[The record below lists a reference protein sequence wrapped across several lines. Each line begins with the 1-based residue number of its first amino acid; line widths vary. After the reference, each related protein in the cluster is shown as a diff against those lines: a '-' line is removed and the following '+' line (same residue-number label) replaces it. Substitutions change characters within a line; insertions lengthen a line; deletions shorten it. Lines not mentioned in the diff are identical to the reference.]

1 MTSQGKESGQHNG
14 QKLDDIV
21 RDADEY
27 YSYLKGKHVHETRLD
42 VVVVSLVV
50 WFASFAAIGFSAF
63 ALYGRMIIYVAV
75 AFLAAIVIGLGG
87 NSLLVRLKKITEG
100 TKSTI
105 LAKLENL
112 NPGGSVKDRIG
123 RVMIEEA
130 EKKGL
135 LKPGGTIIEPTS
147 GNTGTGLAM
156 AACVKGYKMI
166 FTMPDKMSDEK
177 RSLLR
182 AYGAR
187 VVVTPTNVSPNS
199 PEHYIKVAERL
210 AKETPNSFM
219 PNQYVNAANPMAHY
233 QTTGPEIWRQTGGK
247 LDVFVC
253 GMGTGGTISGTGRF
267 LKEKKKTIKVV
278 GVDPEG
284 SIFFSRYHGTQE
296 EPHQYRL
303 EGIGEDFMPK
313 TMNMKVVDD
322 VITVSDQDAFKLT
335 RRLAREEG
343 ILVGGSGGAAVFAA
357 LKVAEVMSKEQTVV
371 TLFADSGRNYLSK
384 IFSDQW
390 MKEQGFL

>member
-1 MTSQGKESGQHNG
+1 LVHWGKTNHSGKPGQH
-14 QKLDDIV
+14 
-21 RDADEY
+21 RPAE
-27 YSYLKGKHVHETRLD
+27 KG
-42 VVVVSLVV
+42 
-50 WFASFAAIGFSAF
+50 AAIPTEIFNTI
-63 ALYGRMIIYVAV
+63 LD
-75 AFLAAIVIGLGG
+75 AIG
-87 NSLLVRLKKITEG
+87 NTPLVRLNKVAEG
-100 TKSTI
+100 TKPTI

-135 LKPGGTIIEPTS
+135 LKPGGTIIEATS

-166 FTMPDKMSDEK
+166 FTMPDKMSEEK

-187 VVVTPTNVSPNS
+187 VVVTPTDVSPNS

-219 PNQYVNAANPMAHY
+219 PNQYVNTANPMAHY

-253 GMGTGGTISGTGRF
+253 GMGTGGTITGTGRF
-267 LKEKKKTIKVV
+267 LKEKKKTVRVV

-284 SIFFSRYHGTQE
+284 SIFYPRFHGAKE
-296 EPHQYRL
+296 EVHQYRV

-313 TMNMKVVDD
+313 TMDMSVVDD
-322 VITVSDQDAFKLT
+322 VVQVSDKDAFHLA
-335 RRLAREEG
+335 RRLARDEG
-343 ILVGGSGGAAVFAA
+343 ILAGGSGGAAVYAA
-357 LKVAEVMSKEQTVV
+357 LKVAEGMTKGDTVV
-371 TLFADSGRNYLSK
+371 TLLPDSGRNYLSK
-384 IFSDQW
+384 VFSDQW
-390 MKEQGFL
+390 MKDQGFL

>member
-1 MTSQGKESGQHNG
+1 MESPPAGNPAIYRFPIQTGIFQNRVPDTQRNPFSKTVCHWAHHSDKPRQHPPV
-14 QKLDDIV
+14 QKGAVVPTELYNTILD
-21 RDADEY
+21 
-27 YSYLKGKHVHETRLD
+27 
-42 VVVVSLVV
+42 
-50 WFASFAAIGFSAF
+50 AIG
-63 ALYGRMIIYVAV
+63 
-75 AFLAAIVIGLGG
+75 
-87 NSLLVRLKKITEG
+87 NTPLVRLNKISKG
-100 TKSTI
+100 AKPKV

-123 RVMIEEA
+123 SVMIEEA

-135 LKPGGTIIEPTS
+135 LKSGGTIIEPTS
-147 GNTGTGLAM
+147 GNTGTGLAI

-166 FTMPDKMSDEK
+166 FTMPDKMSEEK

-210 AKETPNSFM
+210 ARETPNSFM

-247 LDVFVC
+247 LDAFVC
-253 GMGTGGTISGTGRF
+253 GMGTGGTITGTGRF
-267 LKEKKKTIKVV
+267 LKEKKKTIRVI
-278 GVDPEG
+278 GVDPDG
-284 SIFFSRYHGTQE
+284 SIFYSRYHGTKE
-296 EPHQYRL
+296 EPHQYRV

-313 TMNMKVVDD
+313 TMDMKVVDD
-322 VITVSDQDAFKLT
+322 VIQVSDKDAFRLA

-357 LKVAEVMSKEQTVV
+357 LKVAEGMGREQTIV
-371 TLFADSGRNYLSK
+371 TLLPDTGRNYLSK

-390 MKEQGFL
+390 MKDQGFL

>member
-1 MTSQGKESGQHNG
+1 LFVPTEVHNSI
-14 QKLDDIV
+14 LD
-21 RDADEY
+21 
-27 YSYLKGKHVHETRLD
+27 T
-42 VVVVSLVV
+42 
-50 WFASFAAIGFSAF
+50 IG
-63 ALYGRMIIYVAV
+63 
-75 AFLAAIVIGLGG
+75 
-87 NSLLVRLKKITEG
+87 NTPLVRLTKITQG
-100 TKSTI
+100 TKPAI

-135 LKPGGTIIEPTS
+135 LKHGGTIIEPTS

-166 FTMPDKMSDEK
+166 FTMPDKMSEEK

-219 PNQYVNAANPMAHY
+219 PNQYVNTANPMAHY

-247 LDVFVC
+247 IDVFVC

-284 SIFFSRYHGTQE
+284 SIFHSRYHGTKE
-296 EPHQYRL
+296 EPHQYQM

-313 TMNMKVVDD
+313 TMDMKVVDD
-322 VITVSDQDAFKLT
+322 VIAVSDRDAFHFA

-357 LKVAEVMSKEQTVV
+357 LKVAEVMSKEQMVV
-371 TLFADSGRNYLSK
+371 TLLPDSGRNYLSK

>member
-1 MTSQGKESGQHNG
+1 MDAYNTILDAVGNTPLV
-14 QKLDDIV
+14 KL
-21 RDADEY
+21 
-27 YSYLKGKHVHETRLD
+27 
-42 VVVVSLVV
+42 
-50 WFASFAAIGFSAF
+50 
-63 ALYGRMIIYVAV
+63 
-75 AFLAAIVIGLGG
+75 
-87 NSLLVRLKKITEG
+87 NKISKG
-100 TKSTI
+100 TKPTI

-147 GNTGTGLAM
+147 GNTGTGLAI

-166 FTMPDKMSDEK
+166 FTMPDKMSEEK

-187 VVVTPTNVSPNS
+187 VVVTPTNVSPVS

-219 PNQYVNAANPMAHY
+219 PNQYVNAANPRAHY
-233 QTTGPEIWRQTGGK
+233 KTTGPEIWRQTGGK

-253 GMGTGGTISGTGRF
+253 CMGTGGTITGTGRF
-267 LKEKKKTIKVV
+267 LKEKGKKVRVV

-284 SIFFSRYHGTQE
+284 SIFYSRFHGTKD
-296 EPHQYRL
+296 EPHQYSV

-313 TMNMKVVDD
+313 TMDMKVVDD
-322 VITVSDQDAFKLT
+322 VIQVSDKDAFRLA

-357 LKVAEVMSKEQTVV
+357 LKVAEGMSREQTIV
-371 TLFADSGRNYLSK
+371 TLLPDSGRNYLSK

-390 MKEQGFL
+390 MKDQGFL